1 MKIELNIQRKI
12 LVTGGAGFIGS
23 AVAEKLAQ
31 NPENYV
37 VIVDNFLTGSPVKIP
52 DSALGNLRFIKCDV
66 NDFKDISSVFF
77 AYTFDYVFH
86 YAAVVGV
93 KRTLNNP
100 VMVLHDLHGLENI
113 LSLSKNTG
121 VRRVYYSSSSEVYGE
136 PVEFPQNE
144 QTTPLNS
151 RLPYAIVKNVGE
163 AYLRSYQREYG
174 LEFTIFRFFNT
185 YGPKQSKEFVIS
197 RFLYLALQNQDI
209 TIYGDGL
216 QTRTFCFIDDN
227 ADACLAA
234 FYNDMFVNDVVNIG
248 GDREVTILELADT
261 IIRVTGSSSKL
272 RHMPA
277 LEEGDMTRRLPDI
290 SKMKQLLNREPKT
303 LEDGLRIVIEK
314 GQFISLI

>member
-1 MKIELNIQRKI
+1 MNIELNIKRKI

-23 AVAEKLAQ
+23 AVAEKLAE

-52 DSALGNLRFIKCDV
+52 QNDLGNLRFIKCDV
-66 NDFKDISSVFF
+66 NNFQDISSVFY

-93 KRTLNNP
+93 KRTLNHP
-100 VMVLHDLHGLENI
+100 VMVLHDLHGLENV
-113 LSLSKNTG
+113 LNLSKNTG
-121 VRRVYYSSSSEVYGE
+121 VRRVYFSSSSEVYGE

-144 QTTPLNS
+144 ETTPLNS

-163 AYLRSYQREYG
+163 AYLRSYQREFG

-197 RFLYLALQNQDI
+197 RFLYLALQNHDI

-227 ADACLAA
+227 VDACLSA
-234 FYNDMFVNDVVNIG
+234 FYNDLFINDVVNIG
-248 GDREVTILELADT
+248 GDVEITILQLAET
-261 IIRVTGSSSKL
+261 VIEATGSKSKL
-272 RHMPA
+272 VYLPA

-290 SKMKQLLNREPKT
+290 SKMRYLLKRTPKT
-303 LEDGLRIVIEK
+303 LLDGLKIVIEK
-314 GQFISLI
+314 GQFISLL